1 MRLAGPLTADQDRQL
16 QRIQSAGG
24 SLLVLINDVLDLAKW
39 NQARSKLRGKKPPA
53 AKILNEVAAIVR
65 PIAEERSLSV
75 AVDLPE
81 PSVTSGT
88 HQRALTRS

>member
-53 AKILNEVAAIVR
+53 AK
-65 PIAEERSLSV
+65 S
-75 AVDLPE
+75 
-81 PSVTSGT
+81 
-88 HQRALTRS
+88 